1 MDFFTTLYQFQGIP
15 YAEPPIGALR
25 FAKPKPIQQ
34 PRDGILDATNP
45 GNSCF
50 QNQCPFCPKPLKQS
64 EDSLVLNIWTP
75 TLPTDNTT
83 NQSLKPVMFWIYG
96 GALSFGTID
105 MYNGG
110 PLAAHN
116 VVFVAP
122 NYRLGPFGF
131 LYGDRED
138 APGNVGFYD
147 QLLALKWVREN
158 IHLFGGDKNQITI
171 FGQSAGSWSVS
182 AHILSPLSKG
192 LFKRAIMQSGAL
204 LYNKDRDVISKA
216 EAIAD
221 GKRLAQELGWSES
234 MDWIQFLHIDLL
246 AGITSTEGSLLSK
259 VIIDTDKE
267 VFTLNDFMAGV
278 KASDDL
284 FHDIDVQ
291 KVMDYYLKGV
301 DTSST
306 PALKRAFYEY
316 IGDLFMKYPTYLFA
330 ILLASRVRNRHNIYF
345 YELSYQS
352 PFFFK
357 VFGGDDEDSIVAHG
371 MDVPFVFGMP
381 FMDEMVDGSD
391 KTDGQFSRDVM
402 RMWTNFA
409 KYGKPDDK
417 WPQLLSDPN
426 VPKVK
431 DLNPDPNRPLLTD
444 PVDVKT
450 TSGRVRGRVVVA
462 LNTTLYQFQGIPY
475 AEPPIGAL
483 RFAKPKPIQRPR
495 DNFPEV
501 ENQSEDSLVLNIWT
515 PTLPTDNTT
524 NQSLKPVMFWI
535 YGGALS
541 IGTIDLYNGGPLAAH
556 DVVFVAPNYRLGYFG
571 FLYGNREDAPGNVG
585 FYDQLLALKWV
596 NKNIHLFG
604 GDKNRITI
612 FGESAGSWSVSAHI
626 LSPLSKG
633 LFKRAIM
640 SSGAHMYN
648 KDRDVISKAEAI
660 AEGKR
665 IAKELGCS
673 EDMDWI
679 QYLRTVDAKDLVQ
692 KTNPITYPVLGTEFL
707 PISFQPAYETN
718 NLNSDIDLMAG
729 INSTEGSNLTKL
741 FIAPDKGILNL
752 NDFEAGIKASDDI
765 YHNIDVQKVMDY
777 YLKGVDTSSTPALK
791 RAFYEFLGDLW
802 MKYPTY
808 VFARQMATT
817 VGNRHNIYFYEL
829 SYQSQFYA
837 KQFQC
842 DDEESGVGHGMDIPF
857 VFGMPLMPE
866 MVDFFDEIDR
876 QFSRDVM
883 RMWTNF
889 AKYGK
894 PDDKWPQLLSDPNVP
909 KVKDLNPDP
918 NRPPLHDPYGQ
929 RYTDFWE
936 SYF

>member
-1 MDFFTTLYQFQGIP
+1 MTTTADVKTTSGRVRGRVVVALNTTLYQFQGIP

-25 FAKPKPIQQ
+25 FAKPKPLQQ

-50 QNQCPFCPKPLKQS
+50 QNQCPFCPKPLNQS

-110 PLAAHN
+110 PLAAHD

-158 IHLFGGDKNQITI
+158 IHSFGGDKNQITI

-204 LYNKDRDVISKA
+204 LYNKDRDVISRA

-221 GKRLAQELGWSES
+221 GKRIAKELGWSED
-234 MDWIQFLHIDLL
+234 MDWIQFLHIDLML
-246 AGITSTEGSLLSK
+246 GITSTEGSLLSK

-267 VFTLNDFMAGV
+267 VFTLSDFIAGV
-278 KASDDL
+278 KTTDDML
-284 FHDIDVQ
+284 HNINVQ
-291 KVMDYYLKGV
+291 KVMDYYLKHV
-301 DTSST
+301 NTSST

-316 IGDLFMKYPTYLFA
+316 LGDLFMKYPTYLFA
-330 ILLASRVRNRHNIYF
+330 RQMATTVGNRHNIYF
-345 YELSYQS
+345 YEFSYQS

-357 VFGGDDEDSIVAHG
+357 VFGGDDEDSIVGHG

-391 KTDGQFSRDVM
+391 ETDRQFSRDVM
-402 RMWTNFA
+402 RI
-409 KYGKPDDK
+409 
-417 WPQLLSDPN
+417 
-426 VPKVK
+426 
-431 DLNPDPNRPLLTD
+431 
-444 PVDVKT
+444 VDVKT

-495 DNFPEV
+495 DDIIDVTKPGNSCFQKKFQNFPEV

-541 IGTIDLYNGGPLAAH
+541 FGTIDMYNGGPLAAH
-556 DVVFVAPNYRLGYFG
+556 DVVFVAPNYRLGLFG
-571 FLYGNREDAPGNVG
+571 FLYGDREDAPGNVG

-596 NKNIHLFG
+596 RENIHVFG
-604 GDKNRITI
+604 GDKNQITI
-612 FGESAGSWSVSAHI
+612 FGVSAGSWSVSAHI

-640 SSGAHMYN
+640 QSGAHMCN
-648 KDRDVISKAEAI
+648 TDRDVITKAEAL
-660 AEGKR
+660 ADGKR

-679 QYLRTVDAKDLVQ
+679 QYLRTIGTKDL
-692 KTNPITYPVLGTEFL
+692 
-707 PISFQPAYETN
+707 
-718 NLNSDIDLMAG
+718 
-729 INSTEGSNLTKL
+729 
-741 FIAPDKGILNL
+741 
-752 NDFEAGIKASDDI
+752 ASDDI
-765 YHNIDVQKVMDY
+765 YHNIDVQKVIHY

-791 RAFYEFLGDLW
+791 QAFYEFVGDLW
-802 MKYPTY
+802 IKYPTY
-808 VFARQMATT
+808 LFARQMATT

-842 DDEESGVGHGMDIPF
+842 DDEESGVEHGMDIPF
-857 VFGMPLMPE
+857 VFGMPLLPE
-866 MVDFFDEIDR
+866 MVDFFDETDC

-909 KVKDLNPDP
+909 KVNDLNPDP

-929 RYTDFWE
+929 RYTDLWE